1 LTAIRGIAALW
12 VVTHHLTLAFR
23 YPDLSTRAWRMLFMG
38 YTGVDLFFVL
48 SGFILT
54 SVYLDLAPSGLGD
67 FALRRI
73 LRIYPLHLAVLAF
86 IAIMSWFS
94 IIWSYAGADW
104 ATLPAVA
111 LLIHPYLGLNHGF
124 WNGVTWSAGIELSCY
139 LWFPVALFLLRR
151 LPTLVFLL
159 LITAAAYTEWT
170 FQAVFP
176 AEWTGWLSVARG
188 WHGFALG
195 MALGLLATRVRLPR
209 AVAMAGELAA
219 AAVLGWAIFTITIPL
234 VPLAAGAFIWMLS
247 YEAGPLARLLSRRAP
262 VYLGKISFSIYLLHL
277 PLRDVFDRLWP
288 MAAHPSLNLMLLA
301 REGLFFTVLI
311 ILASVT
317 HRLIERPAQSL
328 WRARKPRVS
337 VAPASGQLSLN
348 AGP

>member
-1 LTAIRGIAALW
+1 
-12 VVTHHLTLAFR
+12 
-23 YPDLSTRAWRMLFMG
+23 MLFMG
-38 YTGVDLFFVL
+38 YTGVDMFFVL

-111 LLIHPYLGLNHGF
+111 LLIHPYLGLNHGY

-151 LPTLVFLL
+151 LPTVVFLL
-159 LITAAAYTEWT
+159 LIAAAAYTEWT
-170 FQAVFP
+170 FQAVSP

-195 MALGLLATRVRLPR
+195 MALGLLATRVRLSRPL
-209 AVAMAGELAA
+209 AMAGELAA

-234 VPLAAGAFIWMLS
+234 VPLAAGAFIWVVLRGGAARAPAQRARAGLS
-247 YEAGPLARLLSRRAP
+247 RENFLLDLFAASALARCVRQALADCRAPGVEPDAAGPREPVLHGPDRFGEWHSPSDRAPRSIALARR
-262 VYLGKISFSIYLLHL
+262 
-277 PLRDVFDRLWP
+277 
-288 MAAHPSLNLMLLA
+288 
-301 REGLFFTVLI
+301 
-311 ILASVT
+311 
-317 HRLIERPAQSL
+317 
-328 WRARKPRVS
+328 
-337 VAPASGQLSLN
+337 
-348 AGP
+348 